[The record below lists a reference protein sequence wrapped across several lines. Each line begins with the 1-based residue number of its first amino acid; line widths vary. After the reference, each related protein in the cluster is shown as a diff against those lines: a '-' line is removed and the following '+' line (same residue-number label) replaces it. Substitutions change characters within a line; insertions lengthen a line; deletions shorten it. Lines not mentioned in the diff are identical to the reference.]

1 MIFSKDSRLNSRQK
15 KLSKLKNLPKSLIAY
30 LSESLPSSSDRLKD
44 IEFLALD
51 FETTGLNPKKDRVVS
66 FGYTVIDQLAILNSM
81 NGHYIV
87 NPKTELTEQNV
98 SIHEITDDE
107 VKSGITV
114 SQMMEK
120 IFELLKGRA
129 LLVHFDYIE
138 KGFINQVCQNLY
150 GFKDLP
156 MLVVDTLKVECMK
169 QNKKFVHTQPDSM
182 RLNALRDRYNLPPHG
197 AHHAMLDAIATA
209 ELFLAQTSYMKN
221 PSEITLKQVI

>member
-1 MIFSKDSRLNSRQK
+1 MIFSKDSRLNLRQK
-15 KLSKLKNLPKSLIAY
+15 KLSKLQNLPDSLIDY
-30 LSESLPSSSDRLKD
+30 LSESLPSSSDRVKD

-51 FETTGLNPKKDRVVS
+51 FETTGLNPKTDRVVS

-120 IFELLKGRA
+120 
-129 LLVHFDYIE
+129 Y
-138 KGFINQVCQNLY
+138 
-150 GFKDLP
+150 
-156 MLVVDTLKVECMK
+156 
-169 QNKKFVHTQPDSM
+169 
-182 RLNALRDRYNLPPHG
+182 LNYSRVGHY
-197 AHHAMLDAIATA
+197 
-209 ELFLAQTSYMKN
+209 
-221 PSEITLKQVI
+221 

>member
-15 KLSKLKNLPKSLIAY
+15 KLSKLKNIPNSLIDY
-30 LSESLPSSSDRLKD
+30 LSESLPSFSDRVQD
-44 IEFLALD
+44 IEFLVLD
-51 FETTGLNPKKDRVVS
+51 FETTGLNPKTDRVVS

-129 LLVHFDYIE
+129 LLVHFD
-138 KGFINQVCQNLY
+138 
-150 GFKDLP
+150 
-156 MLVVDTLKVECMK
+156 
-169 QNKKFVHTQPDSM
+169 
-182 RLNALRDRYNLPPHG
+182 
-197 AHHAMLDAIATA
+197 
-209 ELFLAQTSYMKN
+209 
-221 PSEITLKQVI
+221 